1 MIWALLAIFA
11 SGVAIAVQAP
21 INARLS
27 AHVGDGMA
35 ATAISFGVG
44 LALLVALTA
53 LRGAVPSVDR
63 LAGVPWWAW
72 TGGLFGA
79 GYVWAALWSVGS
91 LGAVTMAAGL
101 VLGQMV
107 AALVVDAT
115 GAFGLTVREI
125 TPQRVTAVALVATGV
140 VLSRF

>member
-1 MIWALLAIFA
+1 MIWPLLATVA
-11 SGVAIAVQAP
+11 AGVAITMQAP

-27 AHVGDGMA
+27 AHAGDGMA
-35 ATAISFGVG
+35 AAAISFGVG

-53 LRGAVPSVDR
+53 FRGAIPSVER

-91 LGAVTMAAGL
+91 LGAITLAAAL
-101 VLGQMV
+101 ILGQMV
-107 AALVVDAT
+107 AALLVDAT
-115 GAFGLTVREI
+115 GAFGLDVREI
-125 TPQRVTAVALVATGV
+125 TPQRFAAVALVAAGV